1 MKKRTKTNKKHSTN
15 SEVERIKKDI
25 RALRDVGKSDT
36 QIRETLGLELRT
48 YQKYTHNIHLED
60 QKVWYSITQEQMGT
74 ELLRMKQ
81 SLEET
86 YKIAKDMA
94 NDPRCED
101 RLAALQ
107 SMNDFRLSIIHLLS
121 EYPDFIRKVQS
132 TNKIE
137 TKPYE
142 EKYWWKDNAQQ
153 VLENEE

>member
-1 MKKRTKTNKKHSTN
+1 
-15 SEVERIKKDI
+15 
-25 RALRDVGKSDT
+25 
-36 QIRETLGLELRT
+36 
-48 YQKYTHNIHLED
+48 
-60 QKVWYSITQEQMGT
+60 
-74 ELLRMKQ
+74 MKQ

-101 RLAALQ
+101 RLAELQ

-121 EYPDFIRKVQS
+121 EYPDFIRNVRS

-142 EKYWWKDNAQQ
+142 EKYWWKDNAHEGPKRKMRNREITVIPWKKAEPTKLHFHCSIPGHNSVRLKEIPGKGWWCPFRLAGQPF
-153 VLENEE
+153 LKLALY

>member
-1 MKKRTKTNKKHSTN
+1 MKKREKTRGHPTN
-15 SEVERIKKDI
+15 SQAQRIIKDI
-25 RALRDVGKSDT
+25 RTVRDSGKSDIE
-36 QIRETLGLELRT
+36 IRETLGLGLRT

-121 EYPDFIRKVQS
+121 EYPDFIRNVQS

-153 VLENEE
+153 GRENEE